1 VAEIFNRTPYIAD
14 LKPGGRYVAKDMF
27 EAGGI
32 PLLMKTLLEHAYL
45 HGDCMTVTGRTIAEN
60 MASVTWNPDQ
70 DVVRPADN
78 PITVTGGVVGLRGN
92 LAPEGAIVKVAG
104 MHTLR
109 FAGPARCFD
118 SEEACFAA
126 VASKSYREGEVL
138 VIRYEG
144 PRGGPGMRE
153 MLSTTAALY
162 GQGMGDK
169 VALITDGR
177 FSGATRGFCIGHVAP
192 EAAIGGPI
200 GLLRDGDIIEID
212 AEARTLEARLSDE
225 HWEARRRDW
234 RPRETDY
241 RSGAIWKYAQIVG
254 SARDG
259 AVTHP
264 GGAAETVTYADV

>member
-1 VAEIFNRTPYIAD
+1 
-14 LKPGGRYVAKDMF
+14 M
-27 EAGGI
+27 
-32 PLLMKTLLEHAYL
+32 PLLMKTLLDEGFL

-60 MASVTWNPDQ
+60 MAQVTWNPDQ
-70 DVVRPADN
+70 DVVRPANN
-78 PITVTGGVVGLRGN
+78 PITPTGGVVGLRGN
-92 LAPEGAIVKVAG
+92 LAAEGAIVKVAG
-104 MHTLR
+104 MKNLR

-118 SEEACFAA
+118 SEEECFDA
-126 VASKSYREGEVL
+126 VASRNYREGEVL

-212 AEARTLEARLSDE
+212 AEAGQ
-225 HWEARRRDW
+225 
-234 RPRETDY
+234 PR
-241 RSGAIWKYAQIVG
+241 
-254 SARDG
+254 SAG
-259 AVTHP
+259 F
-264 GGAAETVTYADV
+264 G